1 MIRNRQKCIVSALKK
16 VTTDITRRLQK
27 GTHKFAGEEWK
38 LEICT
43 GKGINVQW
51 WSRGRTE
58 GKSGIRIEWEIGGKT
73 VNTSYY
79 PNAWGMEKTG
89 NLCRILE
96 GVMKSIGN
104 TLVAENFKLMIWTK
118 NSDDGRVFHIRTNT
132 NDGLE
137 SLERPNFSNL
147 QIDL

>member
-1 MIRNRQKCIVSALKK
+1 
-16 VTTDITRRLQK
+16 
-27 GTHKFAGEEWK
+27 
-38 LEICT
+38 
-43 GKGINVQW
+43 
-51 WSRGRTE
+51 
-58 GKSGIRIEWEIGGKT
+58 
-73 VNTSYY
+73 
-79 PNAWGMEKTG
+79 
-89 NLCRILE
+89 
-96 GVMKSIGN
+96 MKSIGN